1 MSDENNI
8 REFVLRIIGGDKMDS
23 PEDLHFYMNW
33 RTTIEEYLLLYHE
46 GENPF
51 DDIPKDD

>member
-8 REFVLRIIGGDKMDS
+8 REFVLRIIAGDKMDS
-23 PEDLHFYMNW
+23 PEDLQFYMNW

>member
-8 REFVLRIIGGDKMDS
+8 REFVLRIIAGDKMDS
-23 PEDLHFYMNW
+23 PEDLQFYMNW

-46 GENPF
+46 GKNPF